1 MRCHPV
7 SGRCI
12 CPKGRTGDK
21 CEEGALHITI
31 WPLFFSDILLSVEN
45 TNLCLYSIIQNLFLD
60 SLVCPKGS
68 YGVRCAQRCRCFD
81 NAHCDPVE
89 GTCQCPAGR
98 TGEYCQE
105 GKLAKNTRERSY
117 VYEVKLK

>member
-1 MRCHPV
+1 MPSGQRQVYLSEREDWGQVRRRCSSYYHLA
-7 SGRCI
+7 S
-12 CPKGRTGDK
+12 
-21 CEEGALHITI
+21 
-31 WPLFFSDILLSVEN
+31 FFSDILLSVEH